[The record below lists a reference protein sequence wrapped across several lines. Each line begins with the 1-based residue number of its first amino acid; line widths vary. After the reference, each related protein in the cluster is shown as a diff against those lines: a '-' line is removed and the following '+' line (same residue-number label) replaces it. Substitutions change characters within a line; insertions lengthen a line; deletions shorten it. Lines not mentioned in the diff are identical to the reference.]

1 MNTTARTLAFAGLVG
16 PVWFTSLVILQGVL
30 QPDPKWRDL
39 ATLHAVATAA
49 V

>member
-16 PVWFTSLVILQGVL
+16 PVWFTSLV
-30 QPDPKWRDL
+30 
-39 ATLHAVATAA
+39 ALHAAATAA